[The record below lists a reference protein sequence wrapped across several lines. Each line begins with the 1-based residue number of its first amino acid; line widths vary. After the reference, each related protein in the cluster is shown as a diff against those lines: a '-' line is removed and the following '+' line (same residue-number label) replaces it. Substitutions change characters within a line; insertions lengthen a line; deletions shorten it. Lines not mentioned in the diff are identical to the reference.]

1 MQKGLETRRLPFA
14 GSQPP
19 RVDTRTNMV
28 QMQASRTQI
37 SKVTP
42 ARPVAY
48 LRPRTTR
55 QLLKIGSDQPVH
67 SLRKRLYIVTKPSRE
82 YRAVATR
89 QEPGLIQPVRLKAV
103 VERFGTGG

>member
-19 RVDTRTNMV
+19 KVVILAHVV
-28 QMQASRTQI
+28 QMQTSRAQI
-37 SKVTP
+37 SKVAP

-55 QLLKIGSDQPVH
+55 QLLKIGFAQLVNG
-67 SLRKRLYIVTKPSRE
+67 LRKQLYIVTKPGRE
-82 YRAVATR
+82 HRGVAAR
-89 QEPGLIQPVRLKAV
+89 QEPGLFWPVRLKAV